1 MTLAVDEPFLL
12 LLLVL
17 APLPVIASVLRRE
30 GYPSFDGLPR
40 DPLSDAAGVVLRLL
54 PCIAIV
60 AIVFGIAGLHA
71 GGRAVERVGYGA
83 HIVLLLD
90 RSSSMDNSFA
100 NRQPSGDEESKSA
113 AARRLLEAFV
123 RSRPHDLIEVDAF
136 STAPM
141 LVLPLTDRRDAV
153 FAAIRAVDRPG
164 LAYTDVGRGLA
175 MAVDAF
181 GNEPGDAARA
191 IILVSD
197 GAGVID
203 RRVQDALRAA
213 FHRTRARLYWLFLRT
228 AGTRGIHEPPEP
240 GAPDTPQALPERHL
254 DLFFKGLAIPYRAF
268 EAESPQAVADAIR
281 EIDALERGPMRIVER
296 TPRLDLAGA
305 AYVIAAAAV
314 ALLCV
319 AKLAERRLVRPSGD
333 AGAGRTT

>member
-1 MTLAVDEPFLL
+1 MTLAVDEPLL
-12 LLLVL
+12 LLLLGL
-17 APLPVIASVLRRE
+17 APLPLIASILRRE
-30 GYPSFDGLPR
+30 GYPSFDALPR
-40 DPLSDAAGVVLRLL
+40 DPLSDVAGTFLRLL
-54 PCIAIV
+54 PSAAIV
-60 AIVFGIAGLHA
+60 AIVLGMAGVHA
-71 GGRAVERVGYGA
+71 GGHAVERVGQGA
-83 HIVLLLD
+83 QIVLLLD

-153 FAAIRAVDRPG
+153 LAAIRAVDRPG
-164 LAYTDVGRGLA
+164 LAFTDVGRGLA
-175 MAVDAF
+175 MAVGAF
-181 GNEPGDAARA
+181 GSEPGDAARA
-191 IILVSD
+191 VILVSD

-213 FHRTRARLYWLFLRT
+213 FHRTRVRLYWLYLRT
-228 AGTRGIHEPPEP
+228 RGTRGIHEPPEP

-281 EIDALERGPMRIVER
+281 EIDTLERGPIRVVER
-296 TPRLDLAGA
+296 TPRLDLAGIA
-305 AYVIAAAAV
+305 FSVAAAAV
-314 ALLCV
+314 ALLCA
-319 AKLAERRLVRPSGD
+319 AKLAERRLVPSSGGARP
-333 AGAGRTT
+333 GRAR